1 MNISLKE
8 QLRYLVLQRYIL
20 LNIFFNIYFQYC
32 LKWSGGFRPSRRD
45 LLFAYRP
52 VKHFFA
58 FNLEKRTAAQ
68 LLLAFLI
75 LLVKSSEDLTGLLL
89 QKEV

>member
-20 LNIFFNIYFQYC
+20 LNIFFNIYFQ
-32 LKWSGGFRPSRRD
+32 WSGGFRPSRRD
-45 LLFAYRP
+45 LLFTYRP